1 MSTQTMLK
9 EKVAFRSKTNSESE
23 WLYNFRQLGWE
34 FYQDEPMP
42 ERVNH
47 LWRYTDPQLFTLTKP
62 DEILKSLPRSSDTL
76 NGKML
81 KADQGLAAYAAN
93 KTDMKAILQVS
104 EEFQES
110 GAIIADLS
118 SAIGKHHDIVSRFF
132 GRLIPH
138 DFGKFE
144 ALNMALWNTGLFIYI
159 PDNVVI
165 EKPIYLYRHP
175 TGNITMTRLLVV
187 VGKNAQATVIDDYKC
202 PCNTNPTM
210 ANSAVELFADDSS
223 RLSYVNLQRLALDN
237 KTFVT
242 QRTQLGADAETY
254 TLFASLGSGVAK
266 VDEGTILT
274 GRGSTSNMFG
284 VAFGD
289 EKQRFDHHTLHH
301 HKASNSYS
309 HIDFKVVLKE
319 RANSAY
325 TGLIKIEKDA
335 LNCEAYQENRNLLLN
350 RGPKAETIP
359 ELEILTDQV
368 RCSHGATVGP
378 IDPEMVFYLTSRGYS
393 KDEAVRAIVT
403 GFVEPTLNK
412 MPDELGATIRE
423 IVLDKLEGKENGS

>member
-9 EKVAFRSKTNSESE
+9 DKVIFRGKAKAESD
-23 WLYNFRQLGWE
+23 WLYNFRKLGWE
-34 FYQDEPMP
+34 YYQDEPLP

-47 LWRYTDPQLFTLTKP
+47 LWRYTDPELFVVDNQKIGSNGLPGISDTMNGK
-62 DEILKSLPRSSDTL
+62 ILKPEL
-76 NGKML
+76 
-81 KADQGLAAYAAN
+81 GLAAYAAN
-93 KTDMKAILQVS
+93 KSDLKSILQVS
-104 EEFQES
+104 EQFQKA
-110 GAIIADLS
+110 GAIIADLRT
-118 SAIGKHHDIVSRFF
+118 AMEEHYDKVSQYF

-159 PDNVVI
+159 PDNAVI
-165 EKPIYLYRHP
+165 DKPIYLYRHP
-175 TGNITMTRLLVV
+175 TGEITMTRLLMV
-187 VGKNAQATVIDDYKC
+187 VGKNAQATIIDDYKC
-202 PCNTNPTM
+202 PCNATPTM

-237 KTFVT
+237 KAFIT

-254 TLFASLGSGVAK
+254 TLFASLGGGIAK
-266 VDEGTILT
+266 IDEGTILT
-274 GRGSTSNMFG
+274 GRGGTSNMFG

-289 EKQRFDHHTLHH
+289 SKQRFDHHTLHH
-301 HKASNSYS
+301 HKASDSYS

-319 RANSAY
+319 KANSAY

-350 RGPKAETIP
+350 RGPRAETIP

-378 IDPEMVFYLTSRGYS
+378 IDPEMVFYLTSRGFS

-412 MPDELGATIRE
+412 MPDDLGDTIRE
-423 IVLDKLEGKENGS
+423 IVLDKLEGKQNGG